1 MKTNFISNLKH
12 FLFLLVAIF
21 GTFSSPAQSTQTTIG
36 GSKTPD
42 PGGFMDIGGKK
53 PPVGEVIC
61 LDFGDTGGGQPTTK
75 PPILFFR
82 NTVCGFASDD
92 DTGGNGGV
100 IIGRPGIGG
109 RQQEP
114 TNPFG
119 SLIVSQSEPPTLFDI
134 GGKDKPEQ
142 FCLLQI
148 KQVFYLLWILAV
160 AAQVRHLI
168 PDK

>member
-92 DTGGNGGV
+92 DTGGNGGSGIV
-100 IIGRPGIGG
+100 IIKYSSSDDKIDWLHYHRKTIK
-109 RQQEP
+109 
-114 TNPFG
+114 FG
-119 SLIVSQSEPPTLFDI
+119 NCCNYINISL
-134 GGKDKPEQ
+134 
-142 FCLLQI
+142 
-148 KQVFYLLWILAV
+148 
-160 AAQVRHLI
+160 
-168 PDK
+168 